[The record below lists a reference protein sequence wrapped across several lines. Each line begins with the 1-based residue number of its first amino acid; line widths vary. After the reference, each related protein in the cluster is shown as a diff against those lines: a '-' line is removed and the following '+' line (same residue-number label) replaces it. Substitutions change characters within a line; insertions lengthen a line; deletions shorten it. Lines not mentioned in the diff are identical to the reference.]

1 MSQLRNTNEKFRR
14 SVKKRI
20 VGFKKQHQ
28 NSIPD
33 NFVENVDLSESENV
47 DLSQAENLE
56 LSETENIDLSE
67 AENHVEVDEMVAGP
81 STANTEKI
89 SPKIGEYW
97 KIR

>member
-20 VGFKKQHQ
+20 VGFKKQQQ
-28 NSIPD
+28 NNIPD

-47 DLSQAENLE
+47 DLSQAENL
-56 LSETENIDLSE
+56 DLSE

-81 STANTEKI
+81 STALETNTEKI